1 MKLKLSIF
9 LMLAMTWMV
18 QARELLE
25 RLPRP
30 EDASTSEQWA
40 ELFKALI
47 VLAFLTPVGW
57 CVMIMLAVGLIVWA
71 KNAVVHV
78 ATTDF
83 SRIPAEDKRDELLK
97 ELKDC

>member
-1 MKLKLSIF
+1 MRLKLSIF
-9 LMLAMTWMV
+9 LMLFMSWAAM
-18 QARELLE
+18 ALE

-30 EDASTSEQWA
+30 EDASRAEQWGD
-40 ELFKALI
+40 LFKGLI

-57 CVMIMLAVGLIVWA
+57 CVLIMLIVGIIMWL
-71 KNAVVHV
+71 KKAVVHV

-83 SRIPAEDKRDELLK
+83 SRIPEEDKRDELLN